1 MSFIKKNCLNC
12 EKEFLSEKREINR
25 GNGKF
30 CSMKCS
36 GFYNGQH
43 RQKPEPNVVCA
54 YCQIKFYK
62 NTSQQ
67 SNSKSK
73 FYFCCRAH
81 KDAAQC
87 IGGIKEIMPSH
98 YGDTLHDYRT
108 IIFKLHNRKKMCER
122 CQYDKNEAA
131 IIVHH
136 KDRNRSNNDISN
148 LEVLCANCHAIEHWS
163 ETQTS

>member
-12 EKEFLSEKREINR
+12 NNEFLVEKREINR

-43 RQKPEPNVVCA
+43 RPKPEPNVECA
-54 YCQIKFYK
+54 YCQTKFYK
-62 NTSQQ
+62 NTCKRKM
-67 SNSKSK
+67 SKSQL
-73 FYFCCRAH
+73 YFCCRAH

-87 IGGIKEIMPSH
+87 IGGIKAIMPPH
-98 YGDTLHDYRT
+98 YGDTLQDYRT
-108 IIFKLHNRKKMCER
+108 IVFKVHGRQRICER
-122 CQYDKNEAA
+122 CSYDKHPAA

-136 KDRNRSNNDISN
+136 KDKNRSNNDPSN
-148 LEVLCANCHAIEHWS
+148 LEVLCANCHAIEHWG
-163 ETQTS
+163 E